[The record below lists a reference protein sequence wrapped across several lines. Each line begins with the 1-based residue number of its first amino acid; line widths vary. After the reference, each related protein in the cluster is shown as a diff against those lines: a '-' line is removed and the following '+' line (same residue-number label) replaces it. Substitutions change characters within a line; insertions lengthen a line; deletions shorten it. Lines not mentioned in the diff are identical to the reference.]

1 MTSRRTV
8 TVVIEQPTY
17 KRDKTRMH
25 AYGVRAIA
33 TVAKCSARTV
43 ERAVDAGALDMGS
56 MVSVL
61 MWVGNRKQQT
71 SSETRRGGTSEST
84 TRRSEKLPP

>member
-8 TVVIEQPTY
+8 TVVTEQPTY
-17 KRDKTRMH
+17 KKDKTRMH
-25 AYGVRAIA
+25 AYGVQAVA

-56 MVSVL
+56 MQSVL
-61 MWVGNRKQQT
+61 MWVGNRGKKVT
-71 SSETRRGGTSEST
+71 AST
-84 TRRSEKLPP
+84 TKG